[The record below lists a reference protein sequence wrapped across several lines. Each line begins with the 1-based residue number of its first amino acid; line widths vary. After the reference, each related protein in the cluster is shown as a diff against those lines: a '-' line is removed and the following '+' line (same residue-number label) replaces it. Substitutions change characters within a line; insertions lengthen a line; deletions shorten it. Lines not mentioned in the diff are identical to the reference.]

1 MSGPS
6 RLVPARLRAVAT
18 FEFSKAVLAP
28 VSRTGNHGGIWRM
41 SMQYL
46 GAMRGTGRLA
56 GSDGQAFGP
65 VDYDVDGYLMNTGK
79 VVASG
84 ELRMPAEALTLA
96 FGRNDLRLF
105 TEDLGELTVRFSG
118 KRQNLNEEAAHID
131 VTEGLPPAKKW
142 RH

>member
-1 MSGPS
+1 
-6 RLVPARLRAVAT
+6 
-18 FEFSKAVLAP
+18 
-28 VSRTGNHGGIWRM
+28 M
-41 SMQYL
+41 SMHYL

-56 GSDGQAFGP
+56 GLDGQAFGP
-65 VDYDVDGYLMNTGK
+65 ADYDVDGYLMNTTGK

-105 TEDLGELTVRFSG
+105 TENAGVLTVRFSG
-118 KRQNLNEEAAHID
+118 KRQNPDEEAAHID

>member
-1 MSGPS
+1 MEGLS
-6 RLVPARLRAVAT
+6 
-18 FEFSKAVLAP
+18 
-28 VSRTGNHGGIWRM
+28 RM

-65 VDYDVDGYLMNTGK
+65 VDYDVDGYLMNTGR

-84 ELRMPAEALTLA
+84 ELRMPADALTLA

-105 TEDLGELTVRFSG
+105 TEDLGVLTVRFSG
-118 KRQNLNEEAAHID
+118 KRKNPDEEAAHID

>member
-1 MSGPS
+1 M
-6 RLVPARLRAVAT
+6 
-18 FEFSKAVLAP
+18 E
-28 VSRTGNHGGIWRM
+28 GIWRM
-41 SMQYL
+41 SMHYL

-65 VDYDVDGYLMNTGK
+65 ADYDVDGYLMNTGR

-105 TEDLGELTVRFSG
+105 TEDLGVLTVRFSG
-118 KRQNLNEEAAHID
+118 KRQNPNEEAAHID